1 MLTDRPHADER
12 AINQTALARIPWAD
26 RFLRAKLLE
35 QLRRLHHGRLTLIE
49 DGGAAAQT
57 FGAGNGAHATI
68 TVRDARFYRDVALGG
83 ALGASEAYLDGSWT
97 CDDLTALF
105 RIMLWNA
112 DVMDG
117 FETGLAR
124 FGARVARGVMQRR
137 RNTVEGSRRNI
148 GDHYDLGNDFFRL
161 FLDESLT
168 YSAAW
173 FERPETTLFEA
184 SMEKID
190 RLCRKLELGPA
201 DHLVEIGTGWG
212 ALAVHAATRY
222 GCRVTTTTISQQQ
235 YDVARERIEA
245 AGLAG
250 RVTLLL
256 EDYRNL
262 QGVYSKLV
270 SVEMIEAVG
279 HEYLP
284 EYFRHCNRLL
294 APGGRLAL
302 QAILMAEHRYAQ
314 YLRTPDFIQRYVFP
328 GSHIPALSAIMN
340 ATAQNT
346 DLTMV
351 HMEDLTPHYARTLRE
366 WRTRFLANLDAVRR
380 LGYPERFIRLWD
392 YYLCYCEA
400 GFTERNVL
408 DFQLVMTRA
417 PQPGV

>member
-12 AINQTALARIPWAD
+12 ALNQTALARIPWAD
-26 RFLRAKLLE
+26 RFLRTKLLE
-35 QLRRLHHGRLTLIE
+35 QLGRLRHGRLTLIE
-49 DGGAAAQT
+49 DGGAART
-57 FGAGNGAHATI
+57 FGTGNGAHATL

-83 ALGASEAYLDGSWT
+83 SLGAAEAFLDGSWT

-112 DVMDG
+112 SVMDG

-124 FGARVARGVMQRR
+124 FGASVARGVLQRR

-190 RLCRKLELGPA
+190 RLCRKLELGPD

-212 ALAVHAATRY
+212 SLAIHAASQY
-222 GCRVTTTTISQQQ
+222 GCRVTTTTISRQQ
-235 YDVARERIEA
+235 YDVARERIDA
-245 AGLAG
+245 AGLAD

-284 EYFRHCNRLL
+284 DYFRHCQRLL

-340 ATAQNT
+340 ATAQGT
-346 DLTMV
+346 DFTMV

-366 WRTRFLANLDAVRR
+366 WRTRFIANLDAVRR

-400 GFTERNVL
+400 GFTECNVL
-408 DFQLVMTRA
+408 DFQFVMTRA
-417 PQPGV
+417 PRPGA